1 MRLRDFRITP
11 TSEVPTDGA
20 RTLASPFAST
30 GDVRVTSVSGSRSIG
45 RASRSSETSDPLDP
59 GVVPRLRVSRFS
71 RRSNLTSSR
80 VTLPLTR
87 AFFSSVSSRSA
98 AAAASLAVVASAGI
112 VAVHP
117 NGASLVAVPA
127 RLGQA
132 TAEAAPAV
140 SASTPAATAAAVEA
154 AVAAP
159 VVAAPTETAPAAT
172 VPAATVPAAKPVD
185 ESAVAAGVVEP
196 FQNLVTKTHTT
207 SAAVVE
213 AGAYI
218 DNEGVKEELAAN
230 VRALNLASD
239 RLAAAEAE
247 ANKAD
252 QDVQQ
257 KEIEEQNAQ
266 IDVRTAAAEAAA
278 GSQAEALE
286 DTAKLETAGLAE
298 NKRSY
303 LLTRGEYE
311 ASTALVATRKAE
323 LASAAKATEEARKKY
338 AAAKKL
344 ADDAKTEA
352 DAMAKAA
359 KEHLE
364 ATKNAAVVGEETFQ
378 EGVQRSQQMAQITAA
393 ATSQEIKAGDLAVA
407 AADAQKKLDDATL
420 FQKTAQETLDAE
432 TARNAELKKAS
443 NAEQK
448 TFIDASDVAAKDATA
463 AADAGK
469 KAKDALDAAHVR
481 LANAADALA
490 KSRERRDRLKKD
502 ILATRRAEYDA
513 QFQKTEAVRAK
524 ANVVDAVSKS
534 TSAASAVENVK
545 QNNVRDAKVATVVTK
560 FDEAATTMAADK
572 LAAERSAGIQAANA
586 ISAQAAGMTLPATLE
601 ETIAVPVVN
610 TSPAVTAAATEKPA
624 ATAAEA
630 EKNTE
635 APAATTAEAETTST
649 EVAATGSGKPDA
661 VALSQAKAQA
671 QAKAKEEEA
680 IQARM
685 AVIKAQMAARKQA
698 ENAA

>member
-20 RTLASPFAST
+20 RTLASPVAST

-80 VTLPLTR
+80 VTPPLTR

-490 KSRERRDRLKKD
+490 KSQEHRDRLKKD

>member
-1 MRLRDFRITP
+1 M
-11 TSEVPTDGA
+11 
-20 RTLASPFAST
+20 
-30 GDVRVTSVSGSRSIG
+30 
-45 RASRSSETSDPLDP
+45 
-59 GVVPRLRVSRFS
+59 
-71 RRSNLTSSR
+71 
-80 VTLPLTR
+80 
-87 AFFSSVSSRSA
+87 
-98 AAAASLAVVASAGI
+98 ASAGI

-117 NGASLVAVPA
+117 NGTSLVDMPA

-132 TAEAAPAV
+132 TVDAAPAV
-140 SASTPAATAAAVEA
+140 STTAASSTAAAVEA
-154 AVAAP
+154 ALEQVEPPTVAT
-159 VVAAPTETAPAAT
+159 PTAT
-172 VPAATVPAAKPVD
+172 VPSAKPSD
-185 ESAVAAGVVEP
+185 ASAVAAGVVEP

-207 SAAVVE
+207 SATVVE

-230 VRALNLASD
+230 VRALNLAAD

-257 KEIEEQNAQ
+257 KEIEEQAAQ
-266 IDVRTAAAEAAA
+266 LAVGTAAAEAAA
-278 GSQAEALE
+278 GSQAEVLE
-286 DTAKLETAGLAE
+286 DAAKVETAGLAE
-298 NKRSY
+298 DKRSY

-311 ASTALVATRKAE
+311 ASTALVATRKTE
-323 LASAAKATEEARKKY
+323 FASAAKATESARK
-338 AAAKKL
+338 AFVAAKKL

-378 EGVQRSQQMAQITAA
+378 QGVQRSQQMAQITAA

-407 AADAQKKLDDATL
+407 AADAQKRLDEATL
-420 FQKTAQETLDAE
+420 FQKTARETLDAE
-432 TARNAELKKAS
+432 TARNAELKAAS
-443 NAEQK
+443 NAVQK

-481 LANAADALA
+481 LATAADARA
-490 KSRERRDRLKKD
+490 KSEETRDRLKKD
-502 ILATRRAEYDA
+502 VLATRRAEYDA

-524 ANVVDAVSKS
+524 ADVVDAVSKS

-545 QNNVRDAKVATVVTK
+545 QSNVRDAKVATVVTK

-572 LAAERSAGIQAANA
+572 LAAERSEGVRAANA
-586 ISAQAAGMTLPATLE
+586 ISAQAAGMALPASFQESTAAP
-601 ETIAVPVVN
+601 IVAA
-610 TSPAVTAAATEKPA
+610 SPAVTSTAAETAASE
-624 ATAAEA
+624 ATAAE
-630 EKNTE
+630 
-635 APAATTAEAETTST
+635 PETSGSA
-649 EVAATGSGKPDA
+649 EVAATGSGKPHSE
-661 VALSQAKAQA
+661 ALSQAKSQA

-680 IQARM
+680 IKARM
-685 AVIKAQMAARKQA
+685 AVIQAQMAARKRA
-698 ENAA
+698 EKTA

>member
-1 MRLRDFRITP
+1 M
-11 TSEVPTDGA
+11 
-20 RTLASPFAST
+20 
-30 GDVRVTSVSGSRSIG
+30 
-45 RASRSSETSDPLDP
+45 
-59 GVVPRLRVSRFS
+59 
-71 RRSNLTSSR
+71 
-80 VTLPLTR
+80 
-87 AFFSSVSSRSA
+87 
-98 AAAASLAVVASAGI
+98 
-112 VAVHP
+112 HP
-117 NGASLVAVPA
+117 NGASLVGMPA

-140 SASTPAATAAAVEA
+140 AASSPAATAAAVEEA
-154 AVAAP
+154 AVETADEPP
-159 VVAAPTETAPAAT
+159 VVATPTAT
-172 VPAATVPAAKPVD
+172 VPAATVPAAKPGD
-185 ESAVAAGVVEP
+185 ASAVAAGVVEP

-207 SAAVVE
+207 SAAVIE

-230 VRALNLASD
+230 VRALNLAAD

-257 KEIEEQNAQ
+257 KEIEEQAAQ
-266 IDVRTAAAEAAA
+266 LDVRTAAAEAAA

-286 DTAKLETAGLAE
+286 DAAKVETAGLAE
-298 NKRSY
+298 DKRSY

-311 ASTALVATRKAE
+311 ASTALVATRKTE
-323 LASAAKATEEARKKY
+323 LGSAAKATESARK
-338 AAAKKL
+338 AFVAAKKL
-344 ADDAKTEA
+344 ADDAKAEA

-378 EGVQRSQQMAQITAA
+378 QGVQRSQQMAQITAA

-407 AADAQKKLDDATL
+407 AADAQKKLDEATL
-420 FQKTAQETLDAE
+420 FQKTAQETLDTE
-432 TARNAELKKAS
+432 TARNAELKAAS

-448 TFIDASDVAAKDATA
+448 SFIDASDVAAKDATA

-481 LANAADALA
+481 LATAADARA
-490 KSRERRDRLKKD
+490 KSEETRDRLKKD
-502 ILATRRAEYDA
+502 VLATRRAEYDA

-524 ANVVDAVSKS
+524 ADVVDAVSKS

-545 QNNVRDAKVATVVTK
+545 QSNVRDAKVATVVTK

-572 LAAERSAGIQAANA
+572 LAAERSEGVRAANA
-586 ISAQAAGMTLPATLE
+586 ISAKAAGMTFPASLE
-601 ETIAVPVVN
+601 ESTAAPVA
-610 TSPAVTAAATEKPA
+610 TASPAVTAAAAETAAAAKTVPE
-624 ATAAEA
+624 ATAAE
-630 EKNTE
+630 
-635 APAATTAEAETTST
+635 PETSGSA
-649 EVAATGSGKPDA
+649 EVAATGSGKPDS
-661 VALSQAKAQA
+661 VALSQAKSQA

-680 IQARM
+680 IKARM
-685 AVIKAQMAARKQA
+685 AVIQAQMAARKHA
-698 ENAA
+698 ENTA

>member
-1 MRLRDFRITP
+1 M
-11 TSEVPTDGA
+11 
-20 RTLASPFAST
+20 
-30 GDVRVTSVSGSRSIG
+30 
-45 RASRSSETSDPLDP
+45 
-59 GVVPRLRVSRFS
+59 
-71 RRSNLTSSR
+71 
-80 VTLPLTR
+80 
-87 AFFSSVSSRSA
+87 
-98 AAAASLAVVASAGI
+98 
-112 VAVHP
+112 HP
-117 NGASLVAVPA
+117 NGASLVAAPA

-132 TAEAAPAV
+132 TAEAAPAF
-140 SASTPAATAAAVEA
+140 SASTPAATAAAVEE

-159 VVAAPTETAPAAT
+159 VVPAPTETAPAAT

-266 IDVRTAAAEAAA
+266 LDVRTAAAEAAA

-393 ATSQEIKAGDLAVA
+393 ATSQEIKAGDLAVS

-586 ISAQAAGMTLPATLE
+586 ISAQAAGMTLPASLQ
-601 ETIAVPVVN
+601 ETTSVPVVN
-610 TSPAVTAAATEKPA
+610 TAPAVTESPATEKPA
-624 ATAAEA
+624 ATPAE
-630 EKNTE
+630 
-635 APAATTAEAETTST
+635 PETTSA
-649 EVAATGSGKPDA
+649 EVAATGSGKPAA

-671 QAKAKEEEA
+671 QAKAKEEQA

-685 AVIKAQMAARKQA
+685 AVIQAQMAARKQA

>member
-1 MRLRDFRITP
+1 M
-11 TSEVPTDGA
+11 
-20 RTLASPFAST
+20 
-30 GDVRVTSVSGSRSIG
+30 
-45 RASRSSETSDPLDP
+45 
-59 GVVPRLRVSRFS
+59 
-71 RRSNLTSSR
+71 
-80 VTLPLTR
+80 
-87 AFFSSVSSRSA
+87 
-98 AAAASLAVVASAGI
+98 
-112 VAVHP
+112 
-117 NGASLVAVPA
+117 
-127 RLGQA
+127 
-132 TAEAAPAV
+132 
-140 SASTPAATAAAVEA
+140 
-154 AVAAP
+154 AAP

-185 ESAVAAGVVEP
+185 ESAVAAVVVEP

-266 IDVRTAAAEAAA
+266 LDVRTAAAEAAA

-420 FQKTAQETLDAE
+420 FQKTARETLDAE
-432 TARNAELKKAS
+432 TARAAELKKAS

-601 ETIAVPVVN
+601 ETTAVPVVN

-635 APAATTAEAETTST
+635 APAVTMAEAETTST

>member
-1 MRLRDFRITP
+1 M
-11 TSEVPTDGA
+11 
-20 RTLASPFAST
+20 
-30 GDVRVTSVSGSRSIG
+30 
-45 RASRSSETSDPLDP
+45 
-59 GVVPRLRVSRFS
+59 
-71 RRSNLTSSR
+71 
-80 VTLPLTR
+80 
-87 AFFSSVSSRSA
+87 
-98 AAAASLAVVASAGI
+98 ASAGI

-117 NGASLVAVPA
+117 NGTSLVDMPA

-132 TAEAAPAV
+132 TVDAAPAV
-140 SASTPAATAAAVEA
+140 STTAASSTAAAVEA
-154 AVAAP
+154 ALEQVEPPTVAT
-159 VVAAPTETAPAAT
+159 PTAT
-172 VPAATVPAAKPVD
+172 VPSAKPSD
-185 ESAVAAGVVEP
+185 ASAVAAGVVEP

-207 SAAVVE
+207 SATVVE

-230 VRALNLASD
+230 VRALNLAAD

-257 KEIEEQNAQ
+257 KEIEEQAAQ
-266 IDVRTAAAEAAA
+266 LAVGTAAAEAAA
-278 GSQAEALE
+278 GSQAEVLE
-286 DTAKLETAGLAE
+286 DAAKVETAGLAE
-298 NKRSY
+298 DKRSY

-311 ASTALVATRKAE
+311 ASTALVATRKTE
-323 LASAAKATEEARKKY
+323 FASAAKATESARK
-338 AAAKKL
+338 AFVAAKKL

-378 EGVQRSQQMAQITAA
+378 QGVQRSQQMAQITAA

-407 AADAQKKLDDATL
+407 AADAQKRLDEATL
-420 FQKTAQETLDAE
+420 FQKTARETLDAE
-432 TARNAELKKAS
+432 TARNAELKAAS
-443 NAEQK
+443 NAVQK

-481 LANAADALA
+481 LANAVDARA
-490 KSRERRDRLKKD
+490 KSEESRDRLRKD
-502 ILATRRAEYDA
+502 ILAARRAEYDA

-524 ANVVDAVSKS
+524 ANVVDALSKS

-545 QNNVRDAKVATVVTK
+545 QSGVRDAKVATVVTK

-572 LAAERSAGIQAANA
+572 LAAERSEGVRAANA
-586 ISAQAAGMTLPATLE
+586 ISAQAAGMALPASFQESTAAP
-601 ETIAVPVVN
+601 IVAA
-610 TSPAVTAAATEKPA
+610 SPAVTSTAAETAASE
-624 ATAAEA
+624 ATAAE
-630 EKNTE
+630 
-635 APAATTAEAETTST
+635 PETSGSA
-649 EVAATGSGKPDA
+649 EVAATGKPHSE
-661 VALSQAKAQA
+661 ALSQAKSQA

-680 IQARM
+680 IKARM
-685 AVIKAQMAARKQA
+685 AVIQAQMAARKRA
-698 ENAA
+698 ENTA

>member
-1 MRLRDFRITP
+1 M
-11 TSEVPTDGA
+11 
-20 RTLASPFAST
+20 
-30 GDVRVTSVSGSRSIG
+30 
-45 RASRSSETSDPLDP
+45 
-59 GVVPRLRVSRFS
+59 
-71 RRSNLTSSR
+71 
-80 VTLPLTR
+80 
-87 AFFSSVSSRSA
+87 
-98 AAAASLAVVASAGI
+98 ASAGI

-117 NGASLVAVPA
+117 NGTSLVDMPA

-132 TAEAAPAV
+132 TVDAAPAV
-140 SASTPAATAAAVEA
+140 STTAASSTAAAVEA
-154 AVAAP
+154 ALEQVEPPTVAT
-159 VVAAPTETAPAAT
+159 PTAT
-172 VPAATVPAAKPVD
+172 VPSAKPSD
-185 ESAVAAGVVEP
+185 ASAVAAGVVEP

-207 SAAVVE
+207 SATVVE

-230 VRALNLASD
+230 VRALNLAAD

-257 KEIEEQNAQ
+257 KEIEEQAAQ
-266 IDVRTAAAEAAA
+266 LAVGTAAAEAAA
-278 GSQAEALE
+278 GSQAEVLE
-286 DTAKLETAGLAE
+286 DAAKVETAGLAE
-298 NKRSY
+298 DKRSY

-311 ASTALVATRKAE
+311 ASTALVATRKTE
-323 LASAAKATEEARKKY
+323 FASAAKATESARK
-338 AAAKKL
+338 AFVAAKKL

-378 EGVQRSQQMAQITAA
+378 QGVQRSQQMAQITAA

-407 AADAQKKLDDATL
+407 AADAQKRLDEATL
-420 FQKTAQETLDAE
+420 FQKTARETLDAE
-432 TARNAELKKAS
+432 TARNAELKAAS
-443 NAEQK
+443 NAVQK

-481 LANAADALA
+481 LANAVDARA
-490 KSRERRDRLKKD
+490 KSEESRDRLRKD
-502 ILATRRAEYDA
+502 ILAARRAEYDA

-524 ANVVDAVSKS
+524 ANVVDALSKS

-545 QNNVRDAKVATVVTK
+545 QSGVRDAKVATVVTK

-572 LAAERSAGIQAANA
+572 LAAERSEGVRAANA
-586 ISAQAAGMTLPATLE
+586 ISAQAAGMALPASFQESTAAP
-601 ETIAVPVVN
+601 IVAA
-610 TSPAVTAAATEKPA
+610 SPAVTSTAAETAASE
-624 ATAAEA
+624 ATAAE
-630 EKNTE
+630 
-635 APAATTAEAETTST
+635 PETSGSA
-649 EVAATGSGKPDA
+649 EVAATGKPHSE
-661 VALSQAKAQA
+661 ALSQAKSQA

-680 IQARM
+680 IKARM
-685 AVIKAQMAARKQA
+685 AVIQAQMAARKRA
-698 ENAA
+698 EKTA

>member
-1 MRLRDFRITP
+1 M
-11 TSEVPTDGA
+11 
-20 RTLASPFAST
+20 
-30 GDVRVTSVSGSRSIG
+30 
-45 RASRSSETSDPLDP
+45 
-59 GVVPRLRVSRFS
+59 
-71 RRSNLTSSR
+71 
-80 VTLPLTR
+80 
-87 AFFSSVSSRSA
+87 
-98 AAAASLAVVASAGI
+98 
-112 VAVHP
+112 HP
-117 NGASLVAVPA
+117 NGASLVGMPA

-140 SASTPAATAAAVEA
+140 AASSPAATAAAVEEA
-154 AVAAP
+154 AVETADEPP
-159 VVAAPTETAPAAT
+159 VVATPTAT
-172 VPAATVPAAKPVD
+172 VPAATVPAAKPGD
-185 ESAVAAGVVEP
+185 ASAVAAGVVEP

-207 SAAVVE
+207 SAAVIE

-230 VRALNLASD
+230 VRALNLAAD

-257 KEIEEQNAQ
+257 KEIEEQAAQ
-266 IDVRTAAAEAAA
+266 LDVRTAAAEAAA

-286 DTAKLETAGLAE
+286 DAAKVETAGLAE
-298 NKRSY
+298 DKRSY

-311 ASTALVATRKAE
+311 ASTALVATRKTE
-323 LASAAKATEEARKKY
+323 LGSAAKATESARKAF

-344 ADDAKTEA
+344 ADDAKAEA

-378 EGVQRSQQMAQITAA
+378 QGVQRSQQMAQITAA

-407 AADAQKKLDDATL
+407 AADAQKKLDEATL
-420 FQKTAQETLDAE
+420 FQKTAQETLDTE
-432 TARNAELKKAS
+432 TARNAELKAAS

-448 TFIDASDVAAKDATA
+448 SFIDASDVAAKDATA

-481 LANAADALA
+481 LATAADARA
-490 KSRERRDRLKKD
+490 KSEETRDRLKKD
-502 ILATRRAEYDA
+502 VLATRRAEYDA

-524 ANVVDAVSKS
+524 ADVVDAVSKS

-545 QNNVRDAKVATVVTK
+545 QSNVRDAKVATVVTK

-572 LAAERSAGIQAANA
+572 LAAERSEGVRAANA
-586 ISAQAAGMTLPATLE
+586 ISAKAAGMTFPASLE
-601 ETIAVPVVN
+601 ESTAAPVA
-610 TSPAVTAAATEKPA
+610 TASPAVTAAAAETAAAAKTVPE
-624 ATAAEA
+624 ATAAE
-630 EKNTE
+630 
-635 APAATTAEAETTST
+635 PETSGSA
-649 EVAATGSGKPDA
+649 EVAATGSGKPDS
-661 VALSQAKAQA
+661 VALSQAKSQA

-680 IQARM
+680 IKARM
-685 AVIKAQMAARKQA
+685 AVIQAQMAARKHA
-698 ENAA
+698 ENTA

>member
-1 MRLRDFRITP
+1 M
-11 TSEVPTDGA
+11 
-20 RTLASPFAST
+20 
-30 GDVRVTSVSGSRSIG
+30 
-45 RASRSSETSDPLDP
+45 
-59 GVVPRLRVSRFS
+59 
-71 RRSNLTSSR
+71 
-80 VTLPLTR
+80 
-87 AFFSSVSSRSA
+87 
-98 AAAASLAVVASAGI
+98 
-112 VAVHP
+112 HP
-117 NGASLVAVPA
+117 NGASLVGMPA

-140 SASTPAATAAAVEA
+140 AASSPAATAAAVEEA
-154 AVAAP
+154 AVETADEPP
-159 VVAAPTETAPAAT
+159 VVATPTAT
-172 VPAATVPAAKPVD
+172 VPAATVPAAKPGD
-185 ESAVAAGVVEP
+185 GSAVAAGVVEP

-207 SAAVVE
+207 SAAVIE

-230 VRALNLASD
+230 VRALNLAAD

-257 KEIEEQNAQ
+257 KEIEEQAAQ
-266 IDVRTAAAEAAA
+266 LDVRTAAAEAAA

-286 DTAKLETAGLAE
+286 DAAKVETAGLAE
-298 NKRSY
+298 DKRSY

-311 ASTALVATRKAE
+311 ASTALVATRKTE
-323 LASAAKATEEARKKY
+323 LGSAAKATESARKAF

-344 ADDAKTEA
+344 ADDAKAEA

-378 EGVQRSQQMAQITAA
+378 QGVQRSQQMAQITAA

-407 AADAQKKLDDATL
+407 AADAQKKLDEATL
-420 FQKTAQETLDAE
+420 FQKTAQETLDTE
-432 TARNAELKKAS
+432 TARNAELKAAS

-448 TFIDASDVAAKDATA
+448 SFIDASDVAAKDATA

-481 LANAADALA
+481 LATAADARA
-490 KSRERRDRLKKD
+490 KSEETRDRLKKD
-502 ILATRRAEYDA
+502 VLATRRAEYDA

-524 ANVVDAVSKS
+524 ADVVDAVSKS

-545 QNNVRDAKVATVVTK
+545 QSNVRDAKVATVVTK

-572 LAAERSAGIQAANA
+572 LAAERSEGVRAANA
-586 ISAQAAGMTLPATLE
+586 ISAKAAGMTFPASLE
-601 ETIAVPVVN
+601 ESTAAPVA
-610 TSPAVTAAATEKPA
+610 TASPAVTAAAAETAAAAKTVPE
-624 ATAAEA
+624 ATAAE
-630 EKNTE
+630 
-635 APAATTAEAETTST
+635 PETSGSA
-649 EVAATGSGKPDA
+649 EVAATGSGKPDS
-661 VALSQAKAQA
+661 VALSQAKSQA

-680 IQARM
+680 IKARM
-685 AVIKAQMAARKQA
+685 AVIQAQMAARKHA
-698 ENAA
+698 ENTA

>member
-20 RTLASPFAST
+20 RTLASPVSST

-80 VTLPLTR
+80 VTPPLTR

-266 IDVRTAAAEAAA
+266 LDVRTAAAEAAA

-303 LLTRGEYE
+303 LLTRGEYD

-420 FQKTAQETLDAE
+420 FQKTARETLDAE
-432 TARNAELKKAS
+432 TARAAELKKAS

-601 ETIAVPVVN
+601 ETTAVPVVN

>member
-1 MRLRDFRITP
+1 M
-11 TSEVPTDGA
+11 
-20 RTLASPFAST
+20 
-30 GDVRVTSVSGSRSIG
+30 
-45 RASRSSETSDPLDP
+45 
-59 GVVPRLRVSRFS
+59 
-71 RRSNLTSSR
+71 
-80 VTLPLTR
+80 
-87 AFFSSVSSRSA
+87 
-98 AAAASLAVVASAGI
+98 
-112 VAVHP
+112 HP

-132 TAEAAPAV
+132 TAEAAPAF
-140 SASTPAATAAAVEA
+140 SASTPAATAAAVEE

-159 VVAAPTETAPAAT
+159 IVPAPTETAPAAT

-266 IDVRTAAAEAAA
+266 LDVRTAAAEAAA

-393 ATSQEIKAGDLAVA
+393 ATSQEIKAGDLAVS
-407 AADAQKKLDDATL
+407 AADFQKKLDDATL

-490 KSRERRDRLKKD
+490 KSQERRDRLKKD

-586 ISAQAAGMTLPATLE
+586 ISAQAAGMTLPASLQ
-601 ETIAVPVVN
+601 ETTAVPVVN
-610 TSPAVTAAATEKPA
+610 TAPAVTESPATEKPA
-624 ATAAEA
+624 AAEA
-630 EKNTE
+630 EKKTE
-635 APAATTAEAETTST
+635 APAATTAEPETTSV
-649 EVAATGSGKPDA
+649 EVAATGSGKPAA

-685 AVIKAQMAARKQA
+685 AVIQAQMAARKQA

>member
-1 MRLRDFRITP
+1 M
-11 TSEVPTDGA
+11 
-20 RTLASPFAST
+20 
-30 GDVRVTSVSGSRSIG
+30 
-45 RASRSSETSDPLDP
+45 
-59 GVVPRLRVSRFS
+59 
-71 RRSNLTSSR
+71 
-80 VTLPLTR
+80 
-87 AFFSSVSSRSA
+87 
-98 AAAASLAVVASAGI
+98 
-112 VAVHP
+112 HP

-159 VVAAPTETAPAAT
+159 VVAAPTETAPAATVPAATVPVAT

-266 IDVRTAAAEAAA
+266 LDVRTAAAEAAA

>member
-1 MRLRDFRITP
+1 M
-11 TSEVPTDGA
+11 
-20 RTLASPFAST
+20 
-30 GDVRVTSVSGSRSIG
+30 
-45 RASRSSETSDPLDP
+45 
-59 GVVPRLRVSRFS
+59 
-71 RRSNLTSSR
+71 
-80 VTLPLTR
+80 
-87 AFFSSVSSRSA
+87 
-98 AAAASLAVVASAGI
+98 
-112 VAVHP
+112 HP
-117 NGASLVAVPA
+117 NGASLVGMPA

-140 SASTPAATAAAVEA
+140 AASSPAATAAAVEEA
-154 AVAAP
+154 AVETADEPP
-159 VVAAPTETAPAAT
+159 VVATPTATVPAAT
-172 VPAATVPAAKPVD
+172 VPAATVPAAKPGD
-185 ESAVAAGVVEP
+185 ASAVAAGVVEP

-207 SAAVVE
+207 SAAVIE

-230 VRALNLASD
+230 VRALNLAAD

-257 KEIEEQNAQ
+257 KEIEEQAAQ
-266 IDVRTAAAEAAA
+266 LDVRTAAAEAAA

-286 DTAKLETAGLAE
+286 DAAKVETAGLAE
-298 NKRSY
+298 DKRSY

-311 ASTALVATRKAE
+311 ASTALVATRKTE
-323 LASAAKATEEARKKY
+323 LGSAAKATESARKAF

-344 ADDAKTEA
+344 ADDAKAEA

-378 EGVQRSQQMAQITAA
+378 QGVQRSQQMAQITAA

-407 AADAQKKLDDATL
+407 AADAQKKLDEATL
-420 FQKTAQETLDAE
+420 FQKTAQETLDTE
-432 TARNAELKKAS
+432 TARNAELKAAS

-448 TFIDASDVAAKDATA
+448 SFIDASDVAAKDATA

-481 LANAADALA
+481 LATAADARA
-490 KSRERRDRLKKD
+490 KSEETRDRLKKD
-502 ILATRRAEYDA
+502 VLATRRAEYDA

-524 ANVVDAVSKS
+524 ADVVDAVSKS

-545 QNNVRDAKVATVVTK
+545 QSNVRDAKVATVVTK

-572 LAAERSAGIQAANA
+572 LAAERSEGVRAANA
-586 ISAQAAGMTLPATLE
+586 ISAKAAGMTFPASLE
-601 ETIAVPVVN
+601 ESTAAPVA
-610 TSPAVTAAATEKPA
+610 TASPAVTAAAAETAAAAKTVPE
-624 ATAAEA
+624 ATAAE
-630 EKNTE
+630 
-635 APAATTAEAETTST
+635 PETSGSA
-649 EVAATGSGKPDA
+649 EVAATGSGKPDS
-661 VALSQAKAQA
+661 VALSQAKSQA

-680 IQARM
+680 IKARM
-685 AVIKAQMAARKQA
+685 AVIQAQMAARKHA
-698 ENAA
+698 ENTA